1 MSSVTTIPRGW
12 DATDIPDLTGKQFL
26 ITGGTS
32 GIGKETAREL
42 ARAGAHV
49 TITARNAAKGA
60 ATVAEIARD
69 RVDYK
74 LLDLADLSSVRN
86 FAKEFTSPIDVLI
99 LNAGVMATPFS
110 LTKDKFEM
118 QMGTNHLGHFA
129 LTGLLQK
136 QIKHRVVAVSS
147 QMHRTAR
154 IGNFLPDVYVP
165 CEVCHGARYNRET
178 LEVHYK
184 GKTIAQVLDMP
195 IEEASKFFE
204 SVPAIAR
211 FLTTLCDVGLGYV
224 RLGQS
229 APTLSGGEAQRV
241 KLATELQRRSTGRTI
256 YVLDEPTT
264 GLHFED
270 VRKLLLVL
278 NRLVDTGNTV
288 IVIEHNLD
296 VIKSADWVI
305 DLGPEGGSGGGLV
318 VAEGRP
324 EDIVKNSKSYTGK
337 FLAQVLKK

>member
-1 MSSVTTIPRGW
+1 MSSVTTLPRGW

-49 TITARNAAKGA
+49 TITARNPAKGA

-74 LLDLADLSSVRN
+74 LLDLADLSSVRT

-154 IGNFLPDVYVP
+154 IGNFTINDLRNKAKGIGAYNPWSAYAYSKLANLLFIHELERRQMRKNWNLEAVAAHPGYADTNLVAGASVQDRAGALANAMFAQSAERGALPTLCAATYP
-165 CEVCHGARYNRET
+165 GLYGASYIGPDGF
-178 LEVHYK
+178 LEMRGFPK
-184 GKTIAQVLDMP
+184 LTRA
-195 IEEASKFFE
+195 A
-204 SVPAIAR
+204 AIAYDQR
-211 FLTTLCDVGLGYV
+211 LAKDLWSVSEELTGVTWG
-224 RLGQS
+224 
-229 APTLSGGEAQRV
+229 
-241 KLATELQRRSTGRTI
+241 
-256 YVLDEPTT
+256 
-264 GLHFED
+264 
-270 VRKLLLVL
+270 
-278 NRLVDTGNTV
+278 
-288 IVIEHNLD
+288 
-296 VIKSADWVI
+296 
-305 DLGPEGGSGGGLV
+305 
-318 VAEGRP
+318 
-324 EDIVKNSKSYTGK
+324 
-337 FLAQVLKK
+337 

>member
-42 ARAGAHV
+42 ARAGANV

-69 RVDYK
+69 RVDFK

-154 IGNFLPDVYVP
+154 IGNFTINDLRNKAKGIGAYNPWSAYAYSKLANLLFIHELERRQMRKNWNLEAVAAHPGYADTNLVTGASVQDRAGALANAMFAQSAERGALPTLCAATYP
-165 CEVCHGARYNRET
+165 GLYGASYIGPDGF
-178 LEVHYK
+178 LEMRGFPK
-184 GKTIAQVLDMP
+184 LTRA
-195 IEEASKFFE
+195 A
-204 SVPAIAR
+204 AIAYDQR
-211 FLTTLCDVGLGYV
+211 LAKDLWSVSEELTGVTWG
-224 RLGQS
+224 
-229 APTLSGGEAQRV
+229 
-241 KLATELQRRSTGRTI
+241 
-256 YVLDEPTT
+256 
-264 GLHFED
+264 
-270 VRKLLLVL
+270 
-278 NRLVDTGNTV
+278 
-288 IVIEHNLD
+288 
-296 VIKSADWVI
+296 
-305 DLGPEGGSGGGLV
+305 
-318 VAEGRP
+318 
-324 EDIVKNSKSYTGK
+324 
-337 FLAQVLKK
+337 